1 MKRLASL
8 FVLIL
13 CLVLAGCSMDYS
25 TDRYVEQDGVI
36 YYTSSREKVCFA
48 SCTFLWDGEADH
60 MEIVIPDTVDGYRV
74 TALGGYLGRGLPC
87 PFQLVMPVDPADPPD
102 GAPVRDLVFTLRLGR
117 YVGAIN
123 SAVISETYLLD
134 GEYVRPVFYVI
145 CDRNNS
151 HYRSTDGVLYTV
163 NGERVTICSAPDA

>member
-1 MKRLASL
+1 MRRPATL
-8 FVLIL
+8 FALLLCVIL
-13 CLVLAGCSMDYS
+13 VGCSMDYS

-48 SCTFLWDGEADH
+48 DGAFTWDGDADH
-60 MEIVIPDTVDGYRV
+60 MEIVIPDTVAGYRV

-87 PFQLVMPVDPADPPD
+87 PFQLVMPVGSVDVPE

-117 YVGAIN
+117 YVEEIN
-123 SAVISETYLLD
+123 SAAGGEVYLLD

-145 CDRNNS
+145 CDENNP
-151 HYRSTDGVLYTV
+151 HFRSVDGALYTAGGQPV
-163 NGERVTICSAPDA
+163 AICGSPEE